1 VRDTDRWR
9 RGTFVVEHTPRLWAL
24 WAASRPSQLALVLL
38 VYLLGVGI
46 ASAGPPVT
54 GASVTTDRTDLARSV
69 LRGALALVPVTVTIH
84 YANEYADGETDAL
97 TDPTPFSGGSGA
109 LVRTGLPASFLRRA
123 TVAAFIAA
131 VFVVLVTVRLGLGR
145 DALALLAAIALFGL
159 AYSLPPFALIRRG
172 LGEVTNAA
180 LGGIALPLYGVSV
193 VGAPTPATV
202 LVTLPFA
209 LVVGCNLLATPWP
222 DRRADATV
230 GKRTLAVR
238 WSPDRLRLTYSVL
251 AVSAA
256 VFTVGLW
263 IGGLLPNVVALAHLV
278 PVPALVWGGVV
289 LTRQR
294 SPFPAVAAM
303 VLLAAATTAAWWWV
317 GFGGTA

>member
-1 VRDTDRWR
+1 M
-9 RGTFVVEHTPRLWAL
+9 EHRPRLWAL

-54 GASVTTDRTDLARSV
+54 GAAVTTDRTELARAV
-69 LRGALALVPVTVTIH
+69 LRGALALVPVTVTVH
-84 YANEYADGETDAL
+84 YANEYADRETDAL

-109 LVRTGLPASFLRRA
+109 LVRTGLPASFLRWA
-123 TVAAFIAA
+123 TVVAFLVA
-131 VFVVLVTVRLGLGR
+131 VLVVLVTVRLGLAR
-145 DALALLAAIALFGL
+145 DALALLAAITLLGL
-159 AYSLPPFALIRRG
+159 AYSLPPFALVRRG
-172 LGEVTNAA
+172 FGEVVNVG
-180 LGGIALPLYGVSV
+180 LGGIALPLYGVAV

-202 LVTLPFA
+202 LVSLPFA
-209 LVVGCNLLATPWP
+209 FVVGCNLLATHWP
-222 DRRADATV
+222 DRRADGVV

-238 WSPDRLRLTYSVL
+238 WLPDRLRLTYWAL
-251 AVSAA
+251 AVGVALL
-256 VFTVGLW
+256 TVGLW
-263 IGGLLPNVVALAHLV
+263 LGGLLPDVVALVHLV

-303 VLLAAATTAAWWWV
+303 VVLAAATTAAWWWV
-317 GFGGTA
+317 GFAGTA